1 MISAYLPS
9 CLAAQRQHQLQQGET
24 MKLVADFLVGLIA
37 VLHVWIL
44 VLEMFLWTKPFGL
57 KTFGQSREAAEA
69 SKVLA
74 ANQGLYNGF
83 LAAGLAW
90 GLISGDGAVKLFFVA
105 CVLVA
110 GIYGGLTAKRSILYV
125 QALPALLALIALLAS
140 R

>member
-1 MISAYLPS
+1 
-9 CLAAQRQHQLQQGET
+9 
-24 MKLVADFLVGLIA
+24 MKLLADILVALIA

-44 VLEMFLWTKPFGL
+44 VLEMFLWTKPLGL
-57 KTFGQSREAAEA
+57 KTFRQSREVAEA
-69 SKVLA
+69 SRVLA

-90 GLISGDGAVKLFFVA
+90 GLISGDGAIKLFFVA

-125 QALPALLALIALLAS
+125 QGLPALLALLALLAM